1 MADDNALPEDGLTD
15 EQMDQMASSQG
26 SSPQANQ
33 AVPEDGLTDEQ
44 MDQLSAGQ
52 PESSAMGAAGRSF
65 VRGILPNTAAA
76 LAGNVAGVG
85 AGLAALPETGPAA
98 PFIGGAA
105 AAAVAG
111 GVGYVATR
119 AQDAIAK
126 QLGMDLG
133 PQEQADVTQHPY
145 ASEFGDWASL
155 LATFNLGGI
164 ETKLAQRAITGG
176 IMGGIDLT
184 QQAANKGVGNI
195 DPTEAAIAVG
205 GGALLGGTRSWARG
219 SERIGT
225 QLGEAFRRNPIR
237 TTVGEGG
244 VAGRPN
250 QPQQPD
256 AVDLRMETNKN
267 DLTMVSRGVAQEN
280 IAPTHQPDTVQP
292 EKDPSATIDVVRSD
306 MDYKKGKGL
315 WLAPTEGV
323 EGAPSTPGITFDDA
337 PAADIQAALGMQQG
351 AQGQPT
357 APNVPSRAPPQAPI
371 ETGLAA
377 LNPARQMLWQRRLPP
392 KPAAAQGQ
400 LGLDFQP
407 EPTPAQL
414 PGGNMRDVQI
424 IRHGAT
430 DLNHDD
436 LSVDKLRGWTN
447 VPLSEAGRAEA
458 TKTSEDV
465 AKSPP
470 GHIITSDLDRAHE
483 TAKIVSAQTG
493 VPIVGVTPNLRP
505 WNVGDLAGK
514 PSKDGIPILADYAT
528 NHPNTPVPGGE
539 SFNQFRSRFFT
550 GLDNILDH
558 SPNKPAIVIHH
569 RGERLMKSWADAGY
583 PADGSIDM
591 NTFNQKGEP
600 TGKAEDLQ
608 LPPDRVKAAAQALR
622 EQAAQPEAGVQ
633 PIAKAPP
640 EGQTAVE
647 TTPREQQIL
656 DSLKNLE
663 GGEEAAGVLEKTTGA
678 QREAAFAKAAQAVK
692 NAPEKRAKVGEV
704 QTGGGARGARKTA
717 AAAAVKDAYEKF
729 APAADEDDQALLDRL
744 KGAVDHAT
752 DQYGGKNPVD
762 RKEGYAPRVK
772 PPEWQFIKKAQAV
785 LAKPTDAN
793 IEQFRTDEGLLR
805 SGGAADV
812 QATKRITADI
822 EKRGTPTAET
832 AEAAGAAESTG
843 LPARQDFDLMEPW
856 KPGADESKQYID
868 QSNDLRTWIN
878 GLDEGDY
885 NKLAGAYPDIK
896 EVVETAGDPNRLRL
910 QMESDLEGAQM
921 KAAAPV
927 SPKPPASTVTEKP
940 LTTEPGAAASQ
951 GVSRKDLI
959 AEYNAKLKA
968 GQLPG
973 GNITTP
979 EERMPQ
985 MNFAGNKPA
994 AEPQPEP

>member
-65 VRGILPNTAAA
+65 IRGILPNTAAA

-292 EKDPSATIDVVRSD
+292 EKDPSATIDVVRSNT
-306 MDYKKGKGL
+306 DYKKGKGL

-337 PAADIQAALGMQQG
+337 PAADIQAALGMN
-351 AQGQPT
+351 QP
-357 APNVPSRAPPQAPI
+357 AAERPGPQAPI

-377 LNPARQMLWQRRLPP
+377 LSPQRQMLWQRRLPP

-407 EPTPAQL
+407 APEPAPAAL

-436 LSVDKLRGWTN
+436 LSVDKMRGWSN

-483 TAKIVSAQTG
+483 TAKIVSAHTG
-493 VPIVGVTPNLRP
+493 APIVGVTPNLRP

-539 SFNQFRSRFFT
+539 SFNQFRARFFT

-569 RGERLMKSWADAGY
+569 RGERLMKAWADAGY

-591 NTFNQKGEP
+591 STFNQKGEP

-608 LPPDRVKAAAQALR
+608 IPPDRVKAAAQSLR
-622 EQAAQPEAGVQ
+622 DQAVQQPEASV
-633 PIAKAPP
+633 
-640 EGQTAVE
+640 
-647 TTPREQQIL
+647 
-656 DSLKNLE
+656 
-663 GGEEAAGVLEKTTGA
+663 
-678 QREAAFAKAAQAVK
+678 
-692 NAPEKRAKVGEV
+692 
-704 QTGGGARGARKTA
+704 
-717 AAAAVKDAYEKF
+717 
-729 APAADEDDQALLDRL
+729 
-744 KGAVDHAT
+744 
-752 DQYGGKNPVD
+752 
-762 RKEGYAPRVK
+762 
-772 PPEWQFIKKAQAV
+772 
-785 LAKPTDAN
+785 
-793 IEQFRTDEGLLR
+793 
-805 SGGAADV
+805 
-812 QATKRITADI
+812 
-822 EKRGTPTAET
+822 
-832 AEAAGAAESTG
+832 
-843 LPARQDFDLMEPW
+843 
-856 KPGADESKQYID
+856 
-868 QSNDLRTWIN
+868 
-878 GLDEGDY
+878 
-885 NKLAGAYPDIK
+885 
-896 EVVETAGDPNRLRL
+896 
-910 QMESDLEGAQM
+910 
-921 KAAAPV
+921 AAPV
-927 SPKPPASTVTEKP
+927 ETYSAR
-940 LTTEPGAAASQ
+940 AANP
-951 GVSRKDLI
+951 R
-959 AEYNAKLKA
+959 
-968 GQLPG
+968 
-973 GNITTP
+973 
-979 EERMPQ
+979 
-985 MNFAGNKPA
+985 
-994 AEPQPEP
+994 